1 MRLILPVFLALL
13 GLAGGAGAG
22 YFLRPPPVDET
33 TINPCGDIGE
43 AAAGPVSKSADA
55 GAKAGRDYV
64 KLNNQ
69 FVIPVVEDEAV
80 SALVVLSISLEVTAG
95 GQELIYQREPKIRDS
110 FLQVLFDHAN
120 SGGFDGAF
128 TNGRNMTIL
137 RDALRESAVTTLG
150 PVVTDVLIIDIV
162 RQDT

>member
-1 MRLILPVFLALL
+1 MRLILPVLLALVGL
-13 GLAGGAGAG
+13 GAGLGAG
-22 YFLRPPPVDET
+22 YFLRPPPEDHTEM
-33 TINPCGDIGE
+33 NPCGDVAVDAATPASEAANEGE
-43 AAAGPVSKSADA
+43 AATL
-55 GAKAGRDYV
+55 DYV

-69 FVIPVVEDEAV
+69 FIIPVVQDERVA
-80 SALVVLSISLEVTAG
+80 ALVVLSLSLEVTAG
-95 GQELIYQREPKIRDS
+95 GQERIYEREPKIRDS

-128 TNGRNMTIL
+128 TNGRNMTVL
-137 RDALRESAVTTLG
+137 RDALREAAVTTLG